1 MASTRHG
8 KPLLMLLVGS
18 LQLFPQTIQTI
29 IITLHCLPELEGKDH
44 IAGYTTGLQGTKL
57 ELTWKPLYEGLA
69 LILTEGT
76 MLTCQGYRTS
86 NSAAQ
91 LMEPI
96 NHSNEWPRK
105 MSPML
110 Q

>member
-1 MASTRHG
+1 
-8 KPLLMLLVGS
+8 MLLVGS

-76 MLTCQGYRTS
+76 MLTCQGYRTI

-91 LMEPI
+91 LW
-96 NHSNEWPRK
+96 N
-105 MSPML
+105 L
-110 Q
+110 